1 MIWDLTRKRFTMIL
15 DASLDKMLYDDL
27 IGGLE
32 QEFEIQRNIESLKTS
47 TQVWIPPNTK
57 YFSQ

>member
-1 MIWDLTRKRFTMIL
+1 MIWDLTRKRFTTIL
-15 DASLDKMLYDDL
+15 DATLDKMLYDDL